1 MDAREFQARTDL
13 RSDTLRIWL
22 DSGWLRPAAQENVWQ
37 YVEID
42 VARVRLIRDLQHDLG
57 INDDGIGVVLDL
69 IDQVGG
75 LRHVLQAMLRALQ
88 AQPEGVRRQIV
99 DACAAQGPIPPPH

>member
-1 MDAREFQARTDL
+1 MDARKFQARSDL
-13 RSDTLRIWL
+13 PPDTLAIWL
-22 DSGWLRPAAQENVWQ
+22 ESGWLRPAFRECVRH

-42 VARVRLIRDLQHDLG
+42 VARTQLIRDLQADLG
-57 INDDGIGVVLDL
+57 INDDGIPVVLDL

-88 AQPEGVRRQIV
+88 AQPDLVRRQIV
-99 DACAAQGPIPPPH
+99 EACAAQRRS